1 MNKTGT
7 FNGVPYTLVRNT
19 YDVAHEISVLSGELE
34 IPHSAHGA
42 LCPHLS
48 LCVNHPYMLPN
59 RICGEGNTWVAVADQ
74 YLPILKMRAT
84 SWPE

>member
-19 YDVAHEISVLSGELE
+19 ADVAHEIGVLAGELDL
-34 IPHSAHGA
+34 AHGAPCA

-48 LCVNHPYMLPN
+48 TCMGSTYLLPD